1 MTIDVLLSGEAVPID
16 EAVFKLLL
24 DNSVAGTYVD
34 YERALESRSIKFSDL
49 ERLARRGDIPLP
61 LFFAPLPLVEAQVAA
76 KTRKLLAGV
85 SRDTFQIGTRSQVD
99 LRDVELIVRDLI
111 RKQELLKKHDDSL
124 TKNKIV
130 GLLRKPGASAEA
142 DAANLMAAVG
152 LTHEAVRTCKKK
164 ESALELLIG
173 RLEANQV
180 LVARS
185 VQHYMPQR
193 LTHVT
198 FSGMTV
204 RDSKIPVVFL
214 AGGEHG
220 DNQEPVGRTV
230 FTLALMAVL
239 VARRIFKPVT
249 WDGQSIDTDLGR
261 EYDTAA
267 AMLMPADRM
276 RALSPVTPDDMKSV
290 ADEFKVTPSAAIVRA
305 MRLGQI
311 NGATAHGH
319 LEQLRQEYAQR
330 PKDKGMS
337 AIKPENAVRKYAGR
351 ELSRRMLDVMDSG
364 AISAKEFCRTVCLN
378 KLQPSQIGDLRRAV
392 E

>member
-1 MTIDVLLSGEAVPID
+1 MTIDVLLNGEAVSID
-16 EAVFKLLL
+16 EAVFSALL
-24 DNSVAGTYVD
+24 DNSVAGTYVG

-49 ERLARRGDIPLP
+49 EYLAEKGDIPLP

-85 SRDTFQIGTRSQVD
+85 SRDTFQIGTRSRVE
-99 LRDVELIVRDLI
+99 LREVELIVRDLI

-124 TKNKIV
+124 TRNKIV
-130 GLLRKPGASAEA
+130 GLLRKPGISAEA
-142 DAANLMAAVG
+142 DAAKLMSAIG
-152 LTHEAVRTCKKK
+152 LTHEAMRSCKKK

-173 RLEANQV
+173 LLEANQV

-185 VQHYMPQR
+185 VQNYMPQR
-193 LTHVT
+193 LAHVT

-204 RDSKIPVVFL
+204 RDPKIPIVFL

-249 WDGQSIDTDLGR
+249 WDGQSTGTDLGR

-267 AMLMPADRM
+267 AMLMPAERM
-276 RALSPVTPDDMKSV
+276 RALSPVSLDDMKSA
-290 ADEFKVTPSAAIVRA
+290 ADEFKVTPSAVTVRS

-311 NGATAHGH
+311 NGETAQGH
-319 LEQLRQEYAQR
+319 LEQLRREYAQR
-330 PKDKGMS
+330 PKNTPRSK
-337 AIKPENAVRKYAGR
+337 IRPENGVRKYAGR

-364 AISAKEFCRTVCLN
+364 AISAKEFCRSVCLN
-378 KLQPSQIGDLRRAV
+378 KLQPSQIGELRRAV

>member
-1 MTIDVLLSGEAVPID
+1 MAIDVLLNGEAVSTD
-16 EAVFKLLL
+16 EAVFRALL
-24 DNSVAGTYVD
+24 DNSVAGTYVG
-34 YERALESRSIKFSDL
+34 YERALESRSIRFSDL
-49 ERLARRGDIPLP
+49 EYLAEKGDIPLP

-85 SRDTFQIGTRSQVD
+85 SRDTFQIGTRSRVE
-99 LRDVELIVRDLI
+99 LREVELIVRDLI

-124 TKNKIV
+124 TRNKIV
-130 GLLRKPGASAEA
+130 GLLRKPGTSAEA
-142 DAANLMAAVG
+142 DAAKLMSAIG
-152 LTHEAVRTCKKK
+152 MTHEAMRDCKKK

-173 RLEANQV
+173 LLEANQV

-185 VQHYMPQR
+185 VQNYMPQR
-193 LTHVT
+193 LAHVT

-204 RDSKIPVVFL
+204 RDPKIPIVFL

-249 WDGQSIDTDLGR
+249 WDGQSTGTDLGR

-267 AMLMPADRM
+267 AMLMPAERM
-276 RALSPVTPDDMKSV
+276 RALNPVSLDDMKSA
-290 ADEFKVTPSAAIVRA
+290 ADEFKVTPSAVTVRS

-311 NGATAHGH
+311 NGETAQRH

-330 PKDKGMS
+330 PKNSPRSK
-337 AIKPENAVRKYAGR
+337 IRPENGVRKYAGR

-364 AISAKEFCRTVCLN
+364 AISTKEFCRSVCLN
-378 KLQPSQIGDLRRAV
+378 KLQPSQIGELRRAV

>member
-1 MTIDVLLSGEAVPID
+1 MAIDVLLNGEAVSID
-16 EAVFKLLL
+16 EAVFRALL
-24 DNSVAGTYVD
+24 DNSVAGTYVG
-34 YERALESRSIKFSDL
+34 YERAVESRSIRFSDL
-49 ERLARRGDIPLP
+49 EYLAEKGDIPLP

-85 SRDTFQIGTRSQVD
+85 SRDTLQIGTRSRVE
-99 LRDVELIVRDLI
+99 LREVELIVRDLI

-124 TKNKIV
+124 TRNKIV
-130 GLLRKPGASAEA
+130 GLLRKPGISAEA
-142 DAANLMAAVG
+142 DAAKLMSAIG
-152 LTHEAVRTCKKK
+152 LTHEAMRSCKKK
-164 ESALELLIG
+164 EPALELLIG
-173 RLEANQV
+173 LLEANQV

-185 VQHYMPQR
+185 VQNYMPQR
-193 LTHVT
+193 LAHVT

-204 RDSKIPVVFL
+204 RDPKIPIVFL

-230 FTLALMAVL
+230 FTLTLMAVL
-239 VARRIFKPVT
+239 VARRIFKPIT
-249 WDGQSIDTDLGR
+249 WDGQSTGTDLGR

-267 AMLMPADRM
+267 AMLMPAARM
-276 RALSPVTPDDMKSV
+276 RALSPVSLDDMKSA
-290 ADEFKVTPSAAIVRA
+290 ADEFKVTPSAVTVRS

-311 NGATAHGH
+311 NGETAQGY

-330 PKDKGMS
+330 PKNEPRSK
-337 AIKPENAVRKYAGR
+337 IRPENGVRKYAGR

-364 AISAKEFCRTVCLN
+364 AISAKEFCRSVCLN
-378 KLQPSQIGDLRRAV
+378 KLQPSQISDLRRAV

>member
-1 MTIDVLLSGEAVPID
+1 MAIDVLLNGEAVPID
-16 EAVFKLLL
+16 EAVFRALL
-24 DNSVAGTYVD
+24 DNSVAGTYVG
-34 YERALESRSIKFSDL
+34 YEHAVESRSIRFSDL
-49 ERLARRGDIPLP
+49 EYLAEKGDIPLP

-85 SRDTFQIGTRSQVD
+85 SRDTFQIGTRSRVE
-99 LRDVELIVRDLI
+99 LREVELIVRDLI

-124 TKNKIV
+124 TRNKIV
-130 GLLRKPGASAEA
+130 GLLRKTGTSAEA
-142 DAANLMAAVG
+142 DAAKLMSAIG
-152 LTHEAVRTCKKK
+152 MTHETMRDCKKK

-173 RLEANQV
+173 LLEANQI

-185 VQHYMPQR
+185 VQNYMPQILSR
-193 LTHVT
+193 VR
-198 FSGMTV
+198 FSGMTI
-204 RDSKIPVVFL
+204 RDSKVPFVFL

-249 WDGQSIDTDLGR
+249 WDGQSTGTDLGR

-267 AMLMPADRM
+267 AMLMPAERM
-276 RALSPVTPDDMKSV
+276 RALNPISLDDMKSA
-290 ADEFKVTPSAAIVRA
+290 ADEFKVTPSAVTVRS

-311 NGATAHGH
+311 NGETAQRH

-330 PKDKGMS
+330 PKNSPRSK
-337 AIKPENAVRKYAGR
+337 IRPENGVRKYAGR

-364 AISAKEFCRTVCLN
+364 AISTKEFCRSVCLN
-378 KLQPSQIGDLRRAV
+378 KLQPSQIGELRRAV

>member
-1 MTIDVLLSGEAVPID
+1 MTIDVLLNGEAVSID
-16 EAVFKLLL
+16 EAVFSALL
-24 DNSVAGTYVD
+24 DNSVAGTYVG

-49 ERLARRGDIPLP
+49 EYLAEKGDIPLP

-85 SRDTFQIGTRSQVD
+85 SRDTFQIGTRSRVE
-99 LRDVELIVRDLI
+99 LREVELIVRDLI
-111 RKQELLKKHDDSL
+111 RKQELLKKYDDSL
-124 TKNKIV
+124 TRNKIV
-130 GLLRKPGASAEA
+130 GLLRKPGISAEA
-142 DAANLMAAVG
+142 DAAKLMSAIG
-152 LTHEAVRTCKKK
+152 LTHEAMRSCKKK

-173 RLEANQV
+173 LLEANQV

-185 VQHYMPQR
+185 VQNYMPQR
-193 LTHVT
+193 LAHVT

-204 RDSKIPVVFL
+204 RDPKIPIVFL

-249 WDGQSIDTDLGR
+249 WDGQSTGTDLGR

-267 AMLMPADRM
+267 AMLMPAERM
-276 RALSPVTPDDMKSV
+276 RALSPVSLDDMKSA
-290 ADEFKVTPSAAIVRA
+290 ADEFKVTPSAVTVRS

-311 NGATAHGH
+311 NGETAQGH
-319 LEQLRQEYAQR
+319 LEQLRREYAQR
-330 PKDKGMS
+330 PKNTPRSK
-337 AIKPENAVRKYAGR
+337 IRPENGVRKYAGR

-364 AISAKEFCRTVCLN
+364 AISAKEFCRSVCLN
-378 KLQPSQIGDLRRAV
+378 KLQPSQIGELRRAV